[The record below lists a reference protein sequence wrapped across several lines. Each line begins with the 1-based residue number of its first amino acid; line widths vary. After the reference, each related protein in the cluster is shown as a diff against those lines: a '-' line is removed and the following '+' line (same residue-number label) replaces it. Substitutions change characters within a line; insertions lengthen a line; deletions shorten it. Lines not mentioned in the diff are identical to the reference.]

1 MTQHFINAKMIKG
14 CLKVEQKNRKL
25 FLSDSNSLRCFS
37 LHSLHEGLTK
47 EMDTFCTPYLMLKRV
62 FWTYVFVILSHLKK
76 SWCQT
81 TSPSLLFWTQLSL
94 VSYMRGLFSFNLGNN
109 TFGEEIRQVL
119 EKIGSSEERT
129 AYILMERIHP
139 APLRNYALRPT
150 HEIELCDM
158 VSELGI
164 FGIIVG

>member
-1 MTQHFINAKMIKG
+1 
-14 CLKVEQKNRKL
+14 
-25 FLSDSNSLRCFS
+25 
-37 LHSLHEGLTK
+37 
-47 EMDTFCTPYLMLKRV
+47 
-62 FWTYVFVILSHLKK
+62 
-76 SWCQT
+76 
-81 TSPSLLFWTQLSL
+81 
-94 VSYMRGLFSFNLGNN
+94 MRGLFSFNLGNN